1 MCYLRRPTVSM
12 IENSLLEN
20 YFIKRSKET
29 ITLYRYFS
37 TDGLIS
43 TLKNCNL
50 RFSSPIDFNDP
61 YDNNYPVIKT
71 YDQEE
76 LKKHR
81 KIITKIFSFNF
92 SNERFSSLELFFWKD
107 THNDI
112 CRQSLL

>member
-20 YFIKRSKET
+20 CFIKRSKET

-37 TDGLIS
+37 TDGIIS

-76 LKKHR
+76 LKKNIE
-81 KIITKIFSFNF
+81 K
-92 SNERFSSLELFFWKD
+92 
-107 THNDI
+107 
-112 CRQSLL
+112 